1 MIRILRPVVGGALEN
16 LFESFVKNV
25 ICDHVEPCVGS
36 VVKVD
41 LMGGMVDHSGIYVG
55 DGMIVEVTNID
66 GAAAVRRVSTEE
78 FINGPGGFFRT
89 GAYIYVACKKD
100 RDGKCVPMGAQD
112 IADRANAAVD
122 QVSSYDLVTNNCH
135 LFTEYCVT
143 GEEPVPPGILFSI
156 ENALRR
162 RFVRH
167 DYENMQDVWRSTG
180 ISL

>member
-1 MIRILRPVVGGALEN
+1 MHPVFGGALGN
-16 LFESFVKNV
+16 LCESLVKNV
-25 ICDHVEPCVGS
+25 FYDKVEPCVGS

-41 LMGGMVDHSGIYVG
+41 LVGGLAVHSGIYVG
-55 DGMIVEVTNID
+55 DGKIVEVTNID
-66 GAAAVRRVSTEE
+66 GAAAVRRVSTTE

-89 GAYIYVACKKD
+89 GVYIYVACKKA
-100 RDGKCVPMGAQD
+100 RNGTCVPMGAQG

-122 QVSSYDLVTNNCH
+122 HVSTYDLVTNNCH

-143 GEEPVPPGILFSI
+143 GEKPVPPGILFSI
-156 ENALRR
+156 ENALKR

-167 DYENMQDVWRSTG
+167 EYERLQDVWRATG